1 MGIHEQEITR
11 IRFLTCLLHA
21 PCRYW
26 DRRVPRRSHHRID
39 FTVRE
44 NIHEFAQVHPCGCS
58 DTLSQQAEQ
67 GSIRVVP
74 KLSVVSDSSTARCFV
89 SISPMTIPGHRTVS
103 PPSGHAFTPRVSED
117 FSKKS
122 CNDILHPSQ
131 RGFREPPSSER

>member
-67 GSIRVVP
+67 GSIWVVQ
-74 KLSVVSDSSTARCFV
+74 KLSVGSDSSTDR
-89 SISPMTIPGHRTVS
+89 
-103 PPSGHAFTPRVSED
+103 
-117 FSKKS
+117 KS
-122 CNDILHPSQ
+122 VV
-131 RGFREPPSSER
+131 